1 MCSLKIKYSSGY
13 KRCTDVVLNF
23 LQNSSRVNFLL
34 ERSQRRMIESAKGTV
49 NGVFRV
55 LSNDPGI
62 SDEEKG
68 YYVVF
73 A

>member
-13 KRCTDVVLNF
+13 KRYTDVVLNF